1 MFASAEPR
9 VCRERKR
16 EQETKREREREEGR
30 EGGLNKCILQLWM
43 KGVELRQPTNEVSG
57 NITKPRG
64 KGNCA
69 QLRECVCVSEW
80 RGCVRVWVCAR
91 CSVIVWPKIK
101 CPAMQRLK
109 GLRVVLFPSLFA
121 SLLPLSL
128 CLSLL
133 RLHVPLS
140 LSLFPITAPLCLTL
154 SPALYLSA
162 SSSPPLS
169 FPLVPLPLVFMTS
182 LKYIAFKMPA
192 SVCMWL
198 CRVQLYV
205 YVCVCL
211 RTLELA
217 FYALAGGIH
226 YSTLSRH

>member
-1 MFASAEPR
+1 M
-9 VCRERKR
+9 
-16 EQETKREREREEGR
+16 
-30 EGGLNKCILQLWM
+30 
-43 KGVELRQPTNEVSG
+43 
-57 NITKPRG
+57 
-64 KGNCA
+64 
-69 QLRECVCVSEW
+69 
-80 RGCVRVWVCAR
+80 WVCAR

-109 GLRVVLFPSLFA
+109 GLRLALFA

-128 CLSLL
+128 L
-133 RLHVPLS
+133 PLS
-140 LSLFPITAPLCLTL
+140 VSLFPITAPLCLSL

-162 SSSPPLS
+162 SPSPPLS

-192 SVCMWL
+192 SVALPCATV
-198 CRVQLYV
+198 C
-205 YVCVCL
+205 VCVCL